1 MSRRRRRIRGECRHT
16 PRLRHVLPSPR
27 PRTRSSPLGALTRA
41 CTLRFDR
48 RLSRPCTWRLNETA
62 DGIEARVTVAS
73 GPDVTVNVKLR
84 WRQAKAP
91 DLVFCRQIDEH
102 TLCLEG
108 STLDPALPRMEYVLL
123 DAPAETAAALRLL

>member
-1 MSRRRRRIRGECRHT
+1 M
-16 PRLRHVLPSPR
+16 
-27 PRTRSSPLGALTRA
+27 
-41 CTLRFDR
+41 
-48 RLSRPCTWRLNETA
+48 PCTWRLNETA

-91 DLVFCRQIDEH
+91 ELVHIHQVDEC
-102 TLCLEG
+102 TFLLEG
-108 STLDPALPRMEYVLL
+108 STLNPALPRMEYVLL